1 MKEGK
6 RMQVKVGVLTSGGD
20 APGMNAAIRAV
31 VRSGLTHGFE
41 MYIIFEGFR
50 GIIEENIL
58 QADRTSV
65 SEIIMRGGTVLRT
78 ARFPEFHDLKVVEKA
93 ANILKER
100 GITNLILIGG
110 DGTYRG
116 GYALSKFGINII
128 GIPATIDNDVMGSE
142 TSIGF
147 DTALNT
153 ITESVDK
160 LRDTSRSHH
169 RCSIIE
175 VMGNKCG
182 DLALYGGTACGVDL
196 IISPEHHPTEEEIIN
211 TLKTISLAHA
221 RHALVIVS
229 EKQFEDLNVFKNN
242 IIDKT
247 GFDTKVEVL
256 GRVQRGGSP
265 SAADRVLASR
275 FGVYALELITANV
288 RNVCV
293 GIINGR
299 LRHTPLSDMTK
310 ATNPNLDE
318 LINVIDK
325 LK

>member
-1 MKEGK
+1 
-6 RMQVKVGVLTSGGD
+6 MQIKVGVITSGGD

-31 VRSGLTHGFE
+31 VRSGLAYGFE
-41 MYIIFEGFR
+41 MYVIYEGFR
-50 GIIEENIL
+50 GIYNDLIV
-58 QADRTSV
+58 QADRTTV
-65 SEIIMRGGTVLRT
+65 SEIIMRGGTILKT
-78 ARFPEFHDLKVVEKA
+78 ARFPEFREEEIIAASANRLKA
-93 ANILKER
+93 R
-100 GITNLILIGG
+100 GINYLIIIGG
-110 DGTYRG
+110 DGSYRG
-116 GYALSKFGINII
+116 GYALTKYGINVI
-128 GIPATIDNDVMGSE
+128 GIPATIDNDVMGTE
-142 TSIGF
+142 VSIGF

-196 IISPEHHPTEEEIIN
+196 IISPEYHPSEEDIIN
-211 TLKTISLAHA
+211 TLKNINLTRA

-229 EKQFEDLNVFKNN
+229 EKQFPDINVFRDR
-242 IIDKT
+242 IISET

-265 SAADRVLASR
+265 SASDRVLASR
-275 FGVYALELITANV
+275 LGIYAIELINKKITNL
-288 RNVCV
+288 CV
-293 GIINGR
+293 GIVAGR
-299 LRHTPLSDMTK
+299 LKTTPLHAITK
-310 ATNPNLDE
+310 TINPNLDE

-325 LK
+325 IK